1 MIKIIIMITIII
13 TTIIKIQI
21 IMIIIIII
29 TILTAKRIINI
40 REYREVRVSENA
52 YPLQSGW
59 ATRYPAATDPTDT
72 A

>member
-1 MIKIIIMITIII
+1 
-13 TTIIKIQI
+13 
-21 IMIIIIII
+21 MIIIIII

-40 REYREVRVSENA
+40 REYREVRVSDDT

-59 ATRYPAATDPTDT
+59 ATRYPAATEPTDT